1 MSAEA
6 QFSRL
11 NKPEDNKVKNESI
24 VNKKSPTKIKEN
36 FDLKVKKKYYNL
48 VLKLIFN

>member
-11 NKPEDNKVKNESI
+11 NKPEDNKTSIKAKNKPKT
-24 VNKKSPTKIKEN
+24 VQKSPSKINEN
-36 FDLKVKKKYYNL
+36 FDPIVKKKYL
-48 VLKLIFN
+48 DL